1 MGFSFEAP
9 LALLLLVPA
18 LALTFALYLGARRR
32 LGAGRRRLALIVRT
46 ALLVALVF
54 AIAGFRIVLPVD
66 RLATVFVVDLS
77 DSVGND
83 GREDAL
89 AFLRET
95 LDVIPDGDVAGIVA
109 FGKEALVERLPSDL
123 GEIDR
128 LASTPVRSATD
139 IGAALRLASALFP
152 DDAQKRIVLLSDG
165 NDTTGGGQ
173 AEAALAATRDIRI
186 ETRLIGLGATDE
198 VLVERLITPSTSN
211 LGGLGRGRSR
221 RSARR
226 SRSRP
231 RSGCSSTARSADDP
245 APESLQAGLTRIEFF
260 DIEPT
265 EAGFHTFRVVVEAG
279 RDTFSENDRAD
290 SNTIVKGEP
299 RTLVLAGN
307 EAVAAELVDAL
318 IAQRQK
324 VDTMVPEQ
332 LPTDFAALATYDSVV
347 LVDVPRVRLSD
358 RQLAA
363 LQVYVRDL
371 GKGLV
376 MIGGPDSYGAGGYQ
390 RTPLEETL
398 PVDMGVRDRQ
408 KQPDVA
414 LVVVI
419 DQSGS
424 MDACHCNTFDGGAG
438 GGGTGIGGVRKVD
451 IGKEAILRAAAA
463 MTERDELG
471 VVSFNEQAH
480 WVVQTQPLGGI
491 TDLQGKIA
499 GLQPLGQTNIFA
511 GLEQAVESLEGAV
524 ATRRHIILLT
534 DGWSSS
540 GQYDAILERM
550 KTAGITLSTVGAGGG
565 SNPFLEGLAT
575 RGGGRFY
582 DAANPASIPD
592 IFLKE
597 TQQVSGQQIVE
608 EPFFPIL
615 TSSSPIMRGLD
626 EGMPRLRGYNGT
638 TAKPAAQT
646 VLVTARDDPLLA
658 QWQYGLG
665 RSVAWTSDTTG
676 RWARDWVGWNGFSRF
691 FSQLVSWTFPGEETG
706 GIEAV
711 FDTKGGKTTLHVES
725 VETDGSPRDFYD
737 TTAVV
742 VGPDFQPSDVSLVQ
756 IAPGVYEAPL
766 GEIDPGAYAI
776 RVTQTRPGS
785 SPLGRTVGTRR
796 PDRRRVPTAGPE
808 RGVPRGT
815 PHGHRR
821 SHRRDAPRPVAPR
834 PAHDLTFD
842 RPVAAAARAGPAP
855 LAARYRAAARV
866 GRTPRVRRRGGLGP
880 RHPEA
885 SAQGGPAHGRGRG
898 PVRGARAGD
907 IGLGPCRDHA
917 GGCGA
922 DRGGRRGTGRAAAR
936 GNARTRR
943 QRRLPPRPR
952 RRLPCR
958 RSPRRRQR
966 RPRPQ
971 PRGPVTDAG
980 SACPLHPPR
989 PTRWPACER
998 PSGAPRSADRRSR
1011 VSVIASH
1018 RCPSVDDPCRWLP
1031 CSWPRRWSERAGRS
1045 RRRLP
1050 PRRRPTSR
1058 ASPARSRNAGSRST
1072 TSCRATPAAR
1082 TRPSSRRR
1090 SASRPNG
1097 LDQAAPTRI
1106 YLYVFRNREAFERL
1120 RATVDGCA
1128 RSFVT
1133 DAETFETI
1141 EQSPFVVAAQGPWA
1155 PEFEAALRDSLEVA
1169 AGTGD

>member
-18 LALTFALYLGARRR
+18 LALTIALYLGARRR
-32 LGAGRRRLALIVRT
+32 LGAGRRRFALFVRT

-54 AIAGFRIVLPVD
+54 ALAGFRIVLPVD

-211 LGGLGRGRSR
+211 LGDSVEAIAEIRSSVAQPATVR
-221 RSARR
+221 LFVN
-226 SRSRP
+226 
-231 RSGCSSTARSADDP
+231 GEIADTQRLNL
-245 APESLQAGLTRIEFF
+245 EAGVTRVVF

-299 RTLVLAGN
+299 RTLVLSGN

-390 RTPLEETL
+390 RTALEETL

-540 GQYDAILERM
+540 GQYDAILDRM
-550 KTAGITLSTVGAGGG
+550 NAAGITLSTVGAGGG

-676 RWARDWVGWNGFSRF
+676 RWARDWVGWSGFSRF

-711 FDTKGGKTTLHVES
+711 FDTQGGKTTLHVES

-785 SPLGRTVGTRR
+785 SPLGRTVGL
-796 PDRRRVPTAGPE
+796 VAPTAAEYRQLGANE
-808 RGVPRGT
+808 AFLGALRAATGGAIVET
-815 PHGHRR
+815 PLDPWR
-821 SHRRDAPRPVAPR
+821 
-834 PAHDLTFD
+834 HDLLTTSRSTD
-842 RPVAAAARAGPAP
+842 LWP
-855 LAARYRAAARV
+855 LLLVLALLLW
-866 GRTPRVRRRGGLGP
+866 PL
-880 RHPEA
+880 
-885 SAQGGPAHGRGRG
+885 
-898 PVRGARAGD
+898 D
-907 IGLGPCRDHA
+907 IALR
-917 GGCGA
+917 
-922 DRGGRRGTGRAAAR
+922 
-936 GNARTRR
+936 
-943 QRRLPPRPR
+943 
-952 RRLPCR
+952 
-958 RSPRRRQR
+958 
-966 RPRPQ
+966 
-971 PRGPVTDAG
+971 
-980 SACPLHPPR
+980 
-989 PTRWPACER
+989 
-998 PSGAPRSADRRSR
+998 R
-1011 VSVIASH
+1011 VSVGRREFAAAGAWVRAIPKRRRRAA
-1018 RCPSVDDPCRWLP
+1018 
-1031 CSWPRRWSERAGRS
+1031 PRTAAGEGLFAARERA
-1045 RRRLP
+1045 
-1050 PRRRPTSR
+1050 T
-1058 ASPARSRNAGSRST
+1058 
-1072 TSCRATPAAR
+1072 
-1082 TRPSSRRR
+1082 
-1090 SASRPNG
+1090 SASVRAAITRA
-1097 LDQAAPTRI
+1097 DAAPTRVSRTEPMEDGA
-1106 YLYVFRNREAFERL
+1106 LAATAAAVPRPTPEPTAPPSPVVPKPATAPAPTPPAGATPAPTPPAAASAARAPAPAPAPADTMARLREAKKRAQER
-1120 RATVDGCA
+1120 
-1128 RSFVT
+1128 
-1133 DAETFETI
+1133 
-1141 EQSPFVVAAQGPWA
+1141 
-1155 PEFEAALRDSLEVA
+1155 
-1169 AGTGD
+1169 

>member
-1 MGFSFEAP
+1 
-9 LALLLLVPA
+9 
-18 LALTFALYLGARRR
+18 
-32 LGAGRRRLALIVRT
+32 
-46 ALLVALVF
+46 
-54 AIAGFRIVLPVD
+54 
-66 RLATVFVVDLS
+66 VDLS

-123 GEIDR
+123 DEIDR

-139 IGAALRLASALFP
+139 IGAALRLATALFP

-186 ETRLIGLGATDE
+186 ETRLIGLGASDE
-198 VLVERLITPSTSN
+198 VLVERLTTPSTSN
-211 LGGLGRGRSR
+211 LGDSIEAVAEIRS
-221 RSARR
+221 SVAQ
-226 SRSRP
+226 
-231 RSGCSSTARSADDP
+231 P
-245 APESLQAGLTRIEFF
+245 ATVRLFVNGEHAGTQPLQLQAGVTRVVF
-260 DIEPT
+260 DVEPT

-307 EAVAAELVDAL
+307 EGVAAELVAAL
-318 IAQRQK
+318 TAQRQQ
-324 VDTMVPEQ
+324 VDTMVPEA

-347 LVDVPRVRLSD
+347 LVDVPRARLSD

-376 MIGGPDSYGAGGYQ
+376 MVGGPDSYGAGGYQ
-390 RTPLEETL
+390 KTPLEETL

-424 MDACHCNTFDGGAG
+424 MDACHCNTFEGGQ
-438 GGGTGIGGVRKVD
+438 GGTGIGGVRKVD

-463 MTERDELG
+463 LTERDELG

-480 WVVQTQPLGGI
+480 WVVRTQPLGGVD
-491 TDLQGKIA
+491 DLQGQIA
-499 GLQPLGQTNIFA
+499 GLQPIGQTNIFA
-511 GLEQAVESLEGAV
+511 GLEQAVDSLEDAV

-540 GQYDAILERM
+540 GQYDAILDRM

-565 SNPFLEGLAT
+565 SNPFLEGLAQ

-582 DAANPASIPD
+582 DAANPSSIPD

-608 EPFFPIL
+608 EPFFPIK
-615 TSSSPIMRGLD
+615 TSSSPILRGVEDAGL
-626 EGMPRLRGYNGT
+626 PRLRGYNGT

-676 RWARDWVGWNGFSRF
+676 RWARDWLAWDGFSRF

-711 FDTKGGKTTLHVES
+711 FDARGGKTTLHVES
-725 VETDGSPRDFYD
+725 VEADGSPRDFYS
-737 TTAVV
+737 TSAVV
-742 VGPDFQPSDVSLVQ
+742 VGPDFEPTDVSLVQ
-756 IAPGVYEAPL
+756 VAPGVYEAPL

-785 SPLGRTVGTRR
+785 SPLGRTVGLVAPTAAEYRVLGPNEQFLAALRTATGGSVVETALDPWRHDLRTTSRSADLWPLLLVLALVLWPLDIALRRVSIGRREFAAAGAWIRGIPKRRGRTAARTAAGEGLFAARERATSTSVRATLGR
-796 PDRRRVPTAGPE
+796 PDSPGADASSAAAPAVAQRAAPAI
-808 RGVPRGT
+808 VPRPGGT
-815 PHGHRR
+815 PAAAPSAAAS
-821 SHRRDAPRPVAPR
+821 SHAPAAAPI
-834 PAHDLTFD
+834 P
-842 RPVAAAARAGPAP
+842 PSAAAAAIPAP
-855 LAARYRAAARV
+855 
-866 GRTPRVRRRGGLGP
+866 P
-880 RHPEA
+880 
-885 SAQGGPAHGRGRG
+885 
-898 PVRGARAGD
+898 
-907 IGLGPCRDHA
+907 
-917 GGCGA
+917 
-922 DRGGRRGTGRAAAR
+922 
-936 GNARTRR
+936 
-943 QRRLPPRPR
+943 
-952 RRLPCR
+952 
-958 RSPRRRQR
+958 
-966 RPRPQ
+966 
-971 PRGPVTDAG
+971 
-980 SACPLHPPR
+980 
-989 PTRWPACER
+989 
-998 PSGAPRSADRRSR
+998 
-1011 VSVIASH
+1011 
-1018 RCPSVDDPCRWLP
+1018 
-1031 CSWPRRWSERAGRS
+1031 
-1045 RRRLP
+1045 
-1050 PRRRPTSR
+1050 
-1058 ASPARSRNAGSRST
+1058 ASPAP
-1072 TSCRATPAAR
+1072 PA
-1082 TRPSSRRR
+1082 
-1090 SASRPNG
+1090 
-1097 LDQAAPTRI
+1097 
-1106 YLYVFRNREAFERL
+1106 EAMPADTMARL
-1120 RATVDGCA
+1120 RDAKRRA
-1128 RSFVT
+1128 R
-1133 DAETFETI
+1133 E
-1141 EQSPFVVAAQGPWA
+1141 
-1155 PEFEAALRDSLEVA
+1155 R
-1169 AGTGD
+1169 